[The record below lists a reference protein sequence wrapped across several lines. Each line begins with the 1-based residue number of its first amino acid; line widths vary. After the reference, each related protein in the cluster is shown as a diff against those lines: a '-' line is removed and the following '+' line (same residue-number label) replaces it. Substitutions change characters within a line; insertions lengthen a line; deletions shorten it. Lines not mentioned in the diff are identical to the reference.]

1 MSRMH
6 ENKARRQQGTDL
18 AALVPLK
25 DGDINRQEKEV
36 VIDTFGNEI
45 VESQP
50 SISQGTD
57 YGELLIYTFFS
68 YKNFSSYT

>member
-1 MSRMH
+1 M
-6 ENKARRQQGTDL
+6 
-18 AALVPLK
+18 PLK

-36 VIDTFGNEI
+36 VIDTFGNVI